1 MPIYGVP
8 RDLPSHG
15 FPFEA
20 IILDDPEYAVGAF
33 DAYMDTSRDYSTWFA
48 ESSTRLIIKDV
59 PVSRGKVLGGAVRA
73 QVATRVKWRTRAET
87 VEARAAEF
95 EALFTAKEGHMQKE
109 IARALAWEK
118 EIWQR
123 DRERLVT
130 AMDRERSQFYTK
142 LERRP
147 TYV

>member
-1 MPIYGVP
+1 MLVYGVFKDP
-8 RDLPSHG
+8 PPHG
-15 FPFEA
+15 LSFET
-20 IILDDPEYAVGAF
+20 IVLDDLEYVVGAF
-33 DAYMDTSRDYSTWFA
+33 GAYVDTSRNYSTWFA

-95 EALFTAKEGHMQKE
+95 EALFTAREGHMQKE